1 MKLNQWT
8 VGLAAAGVV
17 SLGSVMQAEEASHQ
31 VLTALSSTT
40 LSGYV
45 DTSAIWKFGSGN
57 APLPGRSFDGPAKQ
71 DGFNLNVVKLTV
83 EKPLDEGEWSAG
95 YKVDLLFGPDATGYN
110 ASINSAATSD
120 FGIKQA
126 YVAVRAPVGNG
137 IDFKMGTF
145 DTIIGYEVFEAGSNP
160 NYSRSYG
167 WGLEPTQH
175 TGLLASYR
183 VNDVLSL
190 NAGVANTVNPGI
202 NDRAVDGQTFG
213 ASESEK
219 TYMASMVL
227 TAPESL
233 GFLHRATLYAGVVDG
248 FNAAVNPGLTRR
260 DSTSIYVGTTIPT
273 PLEGLTLGAAYDYVG
288 YSAQKALTS
297 SAYASAASVYLSYQ
311 VTEKL
316 KINNRVEYAWSTDG
330 LWYTR
335 GEGGDS
341 DARNELL
348 GVTSTLDYSL
358 WANVISR
365 LEFRWDSAMTGGMD
379 PVSKPFGIA
388 DKNAIS
394 LALNLIY
401 KF

>member
-1 MKLNQWT
+1 M
-8 VGLAAAGVV
+8 
-17 SLGSVMQAEEASHQ
+17 
-31 VLTALSSTT
+31 
-40 LSGYV
+40 
-45 DTSAIWKFGSGN
+45 
-57 APLPGRSFDGPAKQ
+57 
-71 DGFNLNVVKLTV
+71 
-83 EKPLDEGEWSAG
+83 
-95 YKVDLLFGPDATGYN
+95 
-110 ASINSAATSD
+110 
-120 FGIKQA
+120 
-126 YVAVRAPVGNG
+126 
-137 IDFKMGTF
+137 
-145 DTIIGYEVFEAGSNP
+145 
-160 NYSRSYG
+160 
-167 WGLEPTQH
+167 
-175 TGLLASYR
+175 
-183 VNDVLSL
+183 
-190 NAGVANTVNPGI
+190 
-202 NDRAVDGQTFG
+202 
-213 ASESEK
+213 
-219 TYMASMVL
+219 
-227 TAPESL
+227 
-233 GFLHRATLYAGVVDG
+233 
-248 FNAAVNPGLTRR
+248 
-260 DSTSIYVGTTIPT
+260 GTTIPT